1 VLRRR
6 ARCSGGDAMKRL
18 IVACMLLAG
27 CSGTP
32 KLPDKVLVPVS
43 VPCIT
48 EAIPAP
54 AFVTDS
60 ELAKSTEYDFI
71 ISLARDRLERR
82 QYIGTLEAVV
92 EGCR

>member
-1 VLRRR
+1 
-6 ARCSGGDAMKRL
+6 MRL
-18 IVACMLLAG
+18 LILACALLAG
-27 CSGTP
+27 CGSVP
-32 KLPDKVLVPVS
+32 KLPEKVLVPVS

-92 EGCR
+92 AGCR